1 MGLKRHTIVTLLQI
15 TKYLDDKSR
24 KAHSMNSDNKL
35 KFNMFMIT
43 TRFDLSVKSVSDDAD
58 NGLR

>member
-1 MGLKRHTIVTLLQI
+1 MGLKRHTIVTMLQI

>member
-35 KFNMFMIT
+35 KFNMFMII